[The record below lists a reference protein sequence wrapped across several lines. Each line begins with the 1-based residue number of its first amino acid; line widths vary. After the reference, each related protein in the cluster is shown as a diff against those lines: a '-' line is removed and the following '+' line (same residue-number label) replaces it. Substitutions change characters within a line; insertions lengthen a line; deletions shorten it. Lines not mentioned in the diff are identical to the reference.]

1 MSDFL
6 VAVGLLLAIEGS
18 LYALAPTA
26 MKRMVRSVLEIP
38 DQTLRT
44 AGLAAVAAGVLFV
57 WLIRG

>member
-6 VAVGLLLAIEGS
+6 VAVGLVLAIEGS
-18 LYALAPTA
+18 LYALAPEA
-26 MKRMVRSVLEIP
+26 MKRMMRSVLGVPEQI
-38 DQTLRT
+38 LRT

>member
-18 LYALAPTA
+18 LYALAPAA